1 MPVAKH
7 GVSASTPDRLI
18 IDAGAVYLNWVDVAN
33 PGTLLGA
40 TKGGN
45 VFELARTIRD
55 IRPDGA
61 SGPVKGFRRIEE
73 VVASLT
79 ANLLEITEDNLL
91 KAIAGSSATAHVITG
106 AEIDDADFIG
116 KVALVGTVTGFDGT
130 TKPIICILMNALVDN
145 VMSLGLS
152 PKDEAVL
159 AVKFT
164 AHYADT
170 DLSAEPWSIEYPA

>member
-18 IDAGAVYLNWVDVAN
+18 IDAGAVYLNWVDVTN

-79 ANLLEITEDNLL
+79 TNLLEITEDNLL

-130 TKPIICILMNALVDN
+130 TKPIICIVENALVDN
-145 VMSLGLS
+145 VFSLGLS

-159 AVKFT
+159 VVKFV

-170 DLSAEPWSIEYPA
+170 DLATEPWSIEYPA